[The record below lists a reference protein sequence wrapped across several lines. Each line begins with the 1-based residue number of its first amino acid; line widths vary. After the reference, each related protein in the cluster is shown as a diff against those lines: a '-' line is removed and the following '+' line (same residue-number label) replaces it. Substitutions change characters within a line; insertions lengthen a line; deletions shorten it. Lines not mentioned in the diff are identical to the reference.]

1 MSDGDSDEE
10 MAAALEREL
19 ENAAESERAV
29 AERPRSPPPPA
40 PAPPQ
45 PAASPAQK
53 RRRTVRRRSV
63 SGPSAAPSPPRAD
76 ETADDA
82 DAGYM
87 WGMNVVTGVERS
99 DQHATDPGGTSSAAT
114 RPLVRLTYGSYCGM
128 ELSRTELTRIK
139 ADERAELVAKRK

>member
-1 MSDGDSDEE
+1 MSDDDSDEE

-19 ENAAESERAV
+19 ENVAESERAV

-40 PAPPQ
+40 PPPR

-53 RRRTVRRRSV
+53 RQRTVRRRSV
-63 SGPSAAPSPPRAD
+63 SGPSAALSPPQAE
-76 ETADDA
+76 ETVDDV
-82 DAGYM
+82 DVGYI
-87 WGMNVVTGVERS
+87 WGMNVVTGIERS
-99 DQHATDPGGTSSAAT
+99 GQHPADPAGASSAAL

-128 ELSRTELTRIK
+128 ELSRAELARIK